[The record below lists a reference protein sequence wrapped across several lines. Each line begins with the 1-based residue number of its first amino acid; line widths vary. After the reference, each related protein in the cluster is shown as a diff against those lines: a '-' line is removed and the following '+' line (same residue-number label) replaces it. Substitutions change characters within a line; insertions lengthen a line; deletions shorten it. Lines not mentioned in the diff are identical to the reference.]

1 MEEEKL
7 EDIKGTLSSLSGEK
21 MTGVI
26 VANFVGLGQDQIR
39 EAHQQ
44 YEEKSKEAETKEA
57 TSGKGSVASA
67 HARQVDNLK
76 RKMVAIE
83 KKN

>member
-1 MEEEKL
+1 MK
-7 EDIKGTLSSLSGEK
+7 K
-21 MTGVI
+21 
-26 VANFVGLGQDQIR
+26 
-39 EAHQQ
+39 
-44 YEEKSKEAETKEA
+44 KSKEAETKEA

-83 KKN
+83 KKLVANSKLTRNW